1 MSFGQNSFKLWR
13 PLGYKDNSLFAML
26 SNELLQPH
34 LRRSF
39 SEEVTSGASSP
50 SSESSGDSES
60 TAVAHD
66 FSPQNPRSSPDSVGN
81 DCPVDGVTCC
91 SDLSPA
97 TKQKTKKKLS
107 FDQLVRCVLI
117 PTVDEYKEA
126 GIHIFLW
133 CTKYELQCY
142 KDSAYNDIKDF
153 MWANNCRDFTEA
165 MKALFQIYNTPD
177 DVEPALPVPPRPAAR
192 LRAEAPS
199 LCSTYE
205 DGQHLPA
212 PGLAV

>member
-1 MSFGQNSFKLWR
+1 
-13 PLGYKDNSLFAML
+13 ML

-50 SSESSGDSES
+50 SSESSCNSECV
-60 TAVAHD
+60 AVAHD
-66 FSPQNPRSSPDSVGN
+66 FSPRNPRSSPDSVG
-81 DCPVDGVTCC
+81 DDHLPVNGSTCC
-91 SDLSPA
+91 SDLSLA

-153 MWANNCRDFTEA
+153 MWANNCQDFTEA

-177 DVEPALPVPPRPAAR
+177 DMESKLPVPPRPAAR
-192 LRAEAPS
+192 LRAEAPP
-199 LCSTYE
+199 LCSTYA
-205 DGQHLPA
+205 DSQHLPA